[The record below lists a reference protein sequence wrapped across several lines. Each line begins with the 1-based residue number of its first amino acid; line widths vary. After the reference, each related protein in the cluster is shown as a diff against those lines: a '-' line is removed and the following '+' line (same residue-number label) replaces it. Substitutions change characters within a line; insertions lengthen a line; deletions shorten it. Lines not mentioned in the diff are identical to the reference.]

1 MRLFA
6 ALCSGM
12 APLNIDYWR
21 GLLFSGRFM
30 TDKVEAKKSLEFCR
44 TELGKYQS
52 LARQGLS
59 IEELMTIDK
68 IIIRFK
74 ESIKN
79 IEDALNGS

>member
-1 MRLFA
+1 
-6 ALCSGM
+6 
-12 APLNIDYWR
+12 
-21 GLLFSGRFM
+21 M

-44 TELGKYQS
+44 NELGKYQS
-52 LARQGLS
+52 LTRQGLS

-79 IEDALNGS
+79 IEDVLNGS

>member
-1 MRLFA
+1 
-6 ALCSGM
+6 
-12 APLNIDYWR
+12 
-21 GLLFSGRFM
+21 M

-44 TELGKYQS
+44 SELSKYQS

-79 IEDALNGS
+79 IEDALNGSG